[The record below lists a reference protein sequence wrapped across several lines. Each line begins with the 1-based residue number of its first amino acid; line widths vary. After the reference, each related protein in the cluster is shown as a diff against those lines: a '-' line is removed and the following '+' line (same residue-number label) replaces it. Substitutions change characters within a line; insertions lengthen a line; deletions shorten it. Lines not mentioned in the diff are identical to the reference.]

1 MMNIKK
7 LSDNLKNKKYK
18 IAIIGLGYV
27 GLPLTKRFLDEDFK
41 VYGIDIDST
50 KVDKLLQGKQYIKN
64 ISIDSIK
71 PKINVDFIVSSNF
84 ENIKDSDAIIITV
97 PTPLDSKKDPDLSY
111 IQSALLS
118 IKPFLKKGQLISLE
132 STTYPGT
139 TRELVLPILDE
150 LGFEIGK
157 DFFVTFSP
165 EREDPGNKKFHTK
178 NTPKLVG
185 GLTSACC
192 DVGEL
197 LYQQVIDEV
206 VRVSSADVAEFAKIL
221 ENVYRCVNISLINE
235 LKILADQMKLDIHEI
250 VDAAGTKPFGFQ
262 KFYPGPGLGGHC
274 IPIDPFYLSYAAKR
288 HGLQTKFV
296 DLSGE
301 INDSMPRLVIDKV
314 YIALN
319 NSKKS
324 INGSKVLLLGAA
336 YKKNID
342 DPRESPF
349 YKIYELLYELG
360 AKLSFQDSFVQSI
373 AIQNKIIMSVSE
385 KKVKYNDYDLVVL
398 VTDHD
403 DFDYKKILNESK
415 LIIDCRGKLPFK
427 SKKVYRA

>member
-1 MMNIKK
+1 MKNLKK
-7 LSDNLKNKKYK
+7 LSQNIKLRNIN

-27 GLPLTKRFLDEDFK
+27 GLPLAKRFLDEQFK
-41 VYGIDIDST
+41 VYGIDVDLS
-50 KVDKLLQGKQYIKN
+50 KVNNLLQGKQYIKN

-71 PKINVDFIVSSNF
+71 SKINKDFIVASNF
-84 ENIKDSDAIIITV
+84 ENVKDADAIVITV
-97 PTPLDSKKDPDLSY
+97 PTPLDSKKDPDLSF
-111 IQSALLS
+111 IKSALLS

-139 TRELVLPILDE
+139 TRELILPILDE
-150 LGFEIGK
+150 LGFQAGK

-185 GLTSACC
+185 GVTKKCG
-192 DVGEL
+192 DMGEL
-197 LYQQVIDEV
+197 LYKQIIDEV
-206 VRVSSADVAEFAKIL
+206 VRVSSSDVAEFAKIL

-235 LKILADQMKLDIHEI
+235 LKVLADKMNLDMHEI
-250 VDAAGTKPFGFQ
+250 VNAAGTKPFGFQ

-288 HGLQTKFV
+288 LNYQTKFV
-296 DLSGE
+296 DLAGE
-301 INDSMPRLVIDKV
+301 INDSMPGLVINIANV
-314 YIALN
+314 ALN

-324 INGSKVLLLGAA
+324 INGSKILLLGAA

-349 YKIYELLYELG
+349 FKIYEKLYQLG
-360 AKLSFQDSFVQSI
+360 AKLFYQDAFIPSVKVMNKTIKAMSE
-373 AIQNKIIMSVSE
+373 KII
-385 KKVKYNDYDLVVL
+385 KYGEYDLL
-398 VTDHD
+398 ILITDHD
-403 DFDYKKILNESK
+403 DFDYKNILNQSK
-415 LIIDCRGKLPFK
+415 LIIDCRGRFPFK
-427 SKKVYRA
+427 NKKVYRA